1 MIYSNLYIR
10 FVLLALCANATFL
23 HAQTPLKNKPSK
35 RPKECPDFVKA
46 KETREGKKPKEDAS
60 EGAKILRGTN
70 VIKFNVIKLSEKKL
84 DIPAFKQFQNNM
96 TDFTAD
102 GEAEFKLVVKKIHDY
117 LGTNTNGAGVTLEVI
132 GSASQIPTSFDPTKP
147 NNNIQPDGSS
157 IPGKTT
163 IENNKQL
170 ALARA
175 TELGKKIKL
184 VFPEIQLKI
193 PTLSEIKLGTTPWD
207 AVAQK
212 KLNAATVK
220 KDEKAID
227 AIHEPYQKEQYV
239 MVRSKEYK
247 TEHIQP
253 EALTTHY
260 VTVSPPIAH
269 TENGKEILNARFI
282 VSEPTYHKVGGALI
296 YETVEERDLFLFT
309 ELKLSVYHPIYLN
322 QEHWMLLTDNEA
334 VHVSEPDDYK
344 KVSGFYKDKV
354 FDIKDKVVLEDIIVT
369 EILKS
374 IK

>member
-1 MIYSNLYIR
+1 MK
-10 FVLLALCANATFL
+10 FLAFCLRLILMLFL
-23 HAQTPLKNKPSK
+23 VQSQLMFAQAPLQTKPTK
-35 RPKECPDFVKA
+35 RPKECPDFIKA
-46 KETREGKKPKEDAS
+46 KETRDGKKPKEELGD
-60 EGAKILRGTN
+60 GAKILRGTN
-70 VIKFNVIKLSEKKL
+70 VIKFNVIKLSEKRL
-84 DIPAFKQFQNNM
+84 DIPAFKQFKNNM

-147 NNNIQPDGSS
+147 NNNIKPDGSS
-157 IPGKTT
+157 ILGKTT

-193 PTLSEIKLGTTPWD
+193 PTLTEIKLGETPWD
-207 AVAQK
+207 ALAQK

-220 KDEKAID
+220 KDSKAID

-247 TEHIQP
+247 TEHVQP

-260 VTVSPPIAH
+260 ITVSPPIKH
-269 TENGKEILNARFI
+269 LENGKELTNARFI
-282 VSEPTYHKVGGALI
+282 VSENIYDKVGGALI
-296 YETVEERDLFLFT
+296 YESVAERDLFLFT
-309 ELKLSVYHPIYLN
+309 ELKLAVYHPTYLN
-322 QEHWMLLTDNEA
+322 QEHWMLLTTNEA
-334 VHVSEPDDYK
+334 VHISEPDDYK
-344 KVSGFYKDKV
+344 KVIGFYKDKV
-354 FDIKDKVVLEDIIVT
+354 FDIKDKLVLEDIIVT